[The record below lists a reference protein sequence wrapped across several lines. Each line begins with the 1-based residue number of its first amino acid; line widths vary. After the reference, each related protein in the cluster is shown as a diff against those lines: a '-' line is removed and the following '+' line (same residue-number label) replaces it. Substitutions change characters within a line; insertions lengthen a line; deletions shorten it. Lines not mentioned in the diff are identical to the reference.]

1 MFRTCLPSLRW
12 ALVVLAWAGSGVA
25 AAAPPPPP
33 DSLAQRLRA
42 CTACHGSTD
51 RVQADAFVPRL
62 AGKPA
67 GYLREQLQNFR
78 TGRRHYAPMQGLL
91 AGLPEPYLDEIARH
105 FAAAPH
111 PAATPEASD
120 APAVL
125 RRGESVVRQ
134 GVASHQVPAC
144 QGCHGEALAGIAPAV
159 PGLLG
164 LPRNYL
170 LAQLGA
176 WRTGQR
182 QARAPDCMAEVA
194 RRLSDEDLSAAA
206 AYLASRPLP
215 AQAAP
220 TSQAPVPWPLDC
232 GSVAAQASRP

>member
-1 MFRTCLPSLRW
+1 MGLVGLCLWLG
-12 ALVVLAWAGSGVA
+12 ANLAWSAT
-25 AAAPPPPP
+25 APV

-78 TGRRHYAPMQGLL
+78 TGRRHYAPMQSLL
-91 AGLPEPYLDEIARH
+91 AGLPEAYLDEIAQH

-111 PAATPEASD
+111 TVATPESTD
-120 APAVL
+120 TPARLGQGEAVV
-125 RRGESVVRQ
+125 RRGDPAR
-134 GVASHQVPAC
+134 QVPAC
-144 QGCHGEALAGIAPAV
+144 QACHGETLAGVAPAV

-170 LAQLGA
+170 VAQLGA

-182 QARAPDCMAEVA
+182 RARAPDCMAEVV
-194 RRLSDEDLSAAA
+194 RRLSDEDLGAAA

-215 AQAAP
+215 AQWAP
-220 TSQAPVPWPLDC
+220 ATQAPARWPLAC
-232 GSVAAQASRP
+232 GSMAAAGARP